1 MKDLRSLLKYCKPYI
16 PNVVLNIVFNLFS
29 TVFSI
34 FSFLML
40 IPFLNLIF
48 NSDKMVAT
56 NVQNVPFSL
65 FNIKDF
71 IATTFNNTI
80 IQYIQNSE
88 TIEVGKSNAL
98 LFICLFTVFVFL
110 VKNIFRYFAVHF
122 LAPMR
127 TGIAS
132 NIRQKLYDKILSLH
146 VLYFSDQRKGDI
158 LTRLT
163 NDVQEVEYGI
173 LHFLEV
179 AFKEPVTIIATLVT
193 MVVLS
198 PKLTLF
204 VLIILPISGYII
216 GKIGKTLK
224 QASTQSQQL
233 QGVIN
238 SIVDETIS
246 GIRIIKSF
254 TARKKLLSDKFRNV
268 NQQHNKIGTSMIRK
282 RDLSTPLSEFLG
294 ITVVVIVLFVGGK
307 MIIHHTSPLSAE
319 AFIAFIVIF
328 SQIIQPAKAF
338 SNAFYFIQKGMASL
352 KRIEEVLQEENKI
365 NNIENTV
372 SIADFKDKIELKN
385 VSFSFG
391 ERQVLKKINLEI
403 PKGKKLAIV
412 GFSGAGK
419 STFIQLLMRFFDVES
434 GEILVDGINIKNL
447 KQENVRHLMALV
459 TQQTTLFNDT
469 VSNNIALGKVVQQQ
483 AIEQAANL
491 AFADDF
497 IQKMELKYENNIG
510 DNGTKLSG
518 GEQQR
523 LSIARAIYKNAPI
536 LILDEATS
544 HLDSNSEKLVQ
555 DALQNLLKDKTAII
569 IAHRL
574 STVQFADEIIVL
586 KEGMIAESGTHQ
598 QLMAHDGEYKKL
610 VDLQQL

>member
-204 VLIILPISGYII
+204 VLVILPISGYII

-254 TARKKLLSDKFRNV
+254 TAEKMLSDKFKNV

-365 NNIENTV
+365 NDIENAV

-391 ERQVLKKINLEI
+391 ERQVLKQINLEI

-447 KQENVRHLMALV
+447 KQEDVRHLMALV

>member
-1 MKDLRSLLKYCKPYI
+1 MKDLRSLLKYCQPYI
-16 PNVVLNIVFNLFS
+16 SNIVLNIVFNLFS
-29 TVFSI
+29 TIFSI

-56 NVQNVPFSL
+56 NVQDVPFSL
-65 FNIKDF
+65 LNLKDF
-71 IATTFNNTI
+71 IGSTFNNRVI
-80 IQYIQNSE
+80 HFIQSSE
-88 TIEVGKSNAL
+88 SIEIGKSKAL
-98 LFICLFTVFVFL
+98 LFICLFTVFVFF

-132 NIRQKLYDKILSLH
+132 NIRQRLYDKILNLH
-146 VLYFSDQRKGDI
+146 VLYFSDQRKGDV

-193 MVVLS
+193 MLLLS

-224 QASTQSQQL
+224 NASTKSQQL

-254 TARKKLLSDKFRNV
+254 TAEKSLSGKFKNL

-294 ITVVVIVLFVGGK
+294 ITVVVIVLYVGGK

-338 SNAFYFIQKGMASL
+338 SNAFYFIQKGLASL
-352 KRIEEVLQEENKI
+352 KRIEEVLLEENKI
-365 NNIENTV
+365 NDAPNAV
-372 SIADFKDKIELKN
+372 AVADFKDKIELKN
-385 VSFSFG
+385 VSFAFH
-391 ERQVLKKINLEI
+391 ERQVLKNINLEI
-403 PKGKKLAIV
+403 PKGKKIAIV
-412 GFSGAGK
+412 GVSGAGK
-419 STFIQLLMRFFDVES
+419 STFIQLLMRFFDVEN
-434 GEILVDGINIKNL
+434 GEILLDGINIKNIQQQDL
-447 KQENVRHLMALV
+447 RHLMALV

-469 VSNNIALGKVVQQQ
+469 VSNNISLGKIGNQQE
-483 AIEQAANL
+483 IETAANL
-491 AFADDF
+491 AHADDF
-497 IQKMELKYENNIG
+497 IQKMPQLYETNIG
-510 DNGTKLSG
+510 DNGTKISG

-586 KEGMIAESGTHQ
+586 KEGEIIENGTHQ
-598 QLMAHDGEYKKL
+598 QLMQQSGEYKKL

>member
-1 MKDLRSLLKYCKPYI
+1 MVVSNVKD
-16 PNVVLNIVFNLFS
+16 
-29 TVFSI
+29 
-34 FSFLML
+34 
-40 IPFLNLIF
+40 
-48 NSDKMVAT
+48 
-56 NVQNVPFSL
+56 VPFSL
-65 FNIKDF
+65 LNLKEF
-71 IATTFNNTI
+71 IGSTFNNRVI
-80 IQYIQNSE
+80 HYIQGSE
-88 TIEVGKSNAL
+88 SIEIGKSKAL
-98 LFICLFTVFVFL
+98 LFICLFTVLVFF

-132 NIRQKLYDKILSLH
+132 NIRQQLFDKILNLH
-146 VLYFSDQRKGDI
+146 VLYFSDQRKGDV

-193 MVVLS
+193 MLLLS

-204 VLIILPISGYII
+204 VLVILPISGYII

-224 QASTQSQQL
+224 NASAQSQQL

-254 TARKKLLSDKFRNV
+254 TAEKSLSEKFATI
-268 NQQHNKIGTSMIRK
+268 NQQHNRIGTSMIRK

-294 ITVVVIVLFVGGK
+294 ITVVVIVLYVGGK

-338 SNAFYFIQKGMASL
+338 SNAFYFIQKGLASL
-352 KRIEEVLQEENKI
+352 KRIEEVLKEENKI
-365 NNIENTV
+365 NDIPNAV
-372 SIADFKDKIELKN
+372 SISDFKDKIELKN
-385 VSFSFG
+385 VSFAFH
-391 ERQVLKKINLEI
+391 ERQVLKNINLEI
-403 PKGKKLAIV
+403 PKGKKIAIV
-412 GFSGAGK
+412 GVSGAGK
-419 STFIQLLMRFFDVES
+419 STFIQLLMRFFDVEN
-434 GEILVDGINIKNL
+434 GEILVDGINVKNIQQQDL
-447 KQENVRHLMALV
+447 RHMMALV

-469 VSNNIALGKVVQQQ
+469 VSNNISLGKTTDETQ
-483 AIEQAANL
+483 IEKAAKL
-491 AFADDF
+491 AHADEF
-497 IQKMELKYENNIG
+497 IQKMRQKYKENIG
-510 DNGTKLSG
+510 DNGTKISG

-574 STVQFADEIIVL
+574 STVQFADEIVVL
-586 KEGMIAESGTHQ
+586 REGEIIEKGTHQ
-598 QLMAHDGEYKKL
+598 QLMQQNGEYKKL

>member
-1 MKDLRSLLKYCKPYI
+1 MKDLRRLLKYCKPYI

-204 VLIILPISGYII
+204 VLVILPISGYII

-254 TARKKLLSDKFRNV
+254 TAEKMLSDKFKNV

-365 NNIENTV
+365 NDVENAV

-391 ERQVLKKINLEI
+391 ERQVLKQINLEI

-447 KQENVRHLMALV
+447 KQEDVRHLMALV

>member
-1 MKDLRSLLKYCKPYI
+1 
-16 PNVVLNIVFNLFS
+16 
-29 TVFSI
+29 
-34 FSFLML
+34 ML

-80 IQYIQNSE
+80 IHYIQNSE
-88 TIEVGKSNAL
+88 TIEAGKSNAL

-132 NIRQKLYDKILSLH
+132 NIRQQLYDKILSLH

-204 VLIILPISGYII
+204 VLVILPISGYII

-224 QASTQSQQL
+224 QASTKSQQL

-254 TARKKLLSDKFRNV
+254 TAEKILSDKFRNV

-365 NNIENTV
+365 NDV
-372 SIADFKDKIELKN
+372 SNAVAIADFKNKIELKN

-391 ERQVLKKINLEI
+391 ERQVLKQINLEI

-447 KQENVRHLMALV
+447 KQQDLRGLMALV

-483 AIEQAANL
+483 SIENAASL

-586 KEGMIAESGTHQ
+586 KEGKIAESGTHQ
-598 QLMAHDGEYKKL
+598 QLMAYDGEYKKL

>member
-1 MKDLRSLLKYCKPYI
+1 MKDLRSLLKYCQPYI
-16 PNVVLNIVFNLFS
+16 PNILLNIIFNLFS
-29 TVFSI
+29 TIFSI

-48 NSDKMVAT
+48 NSDKMVASET
-56 NVQNVPFSL
+56 QEIPFSFL
-65 FNIKDF
+65 HLKEY
-71 IATTFNNTI
+71 IAGTFNNNVI
-80 IQYIQNSE
+80 HYIQSSE
-88 TIEVGKSNAL
+88 SIEIGKSKAL
-98 LFICLFTVFVFL
+98 LFICLFTVLVFF

-132 NIRQKLYDKILSLH
+132 NIRQQLFDKILNLH
-146 VLYFSDQRKGDI
+146 VLYFSDQRKGDV

-193 MVVLS
+193 MLLLS

-204 VLIILPISGYII
+204 VLVILPISGYII

-224 QASTQSQQL
+224 NASAQSQQL

-254 TARKKLLSDKFRNV
+254 TAEKSLSEKFATI
-268 NQQHNKIGTSMIRK
+268 NQQHNRIGTSMIRK

-294 ITVVVIVLFVGGK
+294 ISVVVIVLYVGGK

-338 SNAFYFIQKGMASL
+338 SNAFYFIQKGLASL
-352 KRIEEVLQEENKI
+352 KRIEEVLKEENKI
-365 NNIENTV
+365 NDILNAV
-372 SIADFKDKIELKN
+372 SISDFKDKIELKN
-385 VSFSFG
+385 VSFAFH
-391 ERQVLKKINLEI
+391 ERQVLKNINLEI
-403 PKGKKLAIV
+403 PKGKKIAIV
-412 GFSGAGK
+412 GVSGAGK
-419 STFIQLLMRFFDVES
+419 STFIQLLMRFFDVEN
-434 GEILVDGINIKNL
+434 GEILIDGINIKNIQQQDL
-447 KQENVRHLMALV
+447 RHLMALV

-469 VSNNIALGKVVQQQ
+469 VSNNISLGKTAEETQ
-483 AIEQAANL
+483 IEEAAKL
-491 AFADDF
+491 AHADEF
-497 IQKMELKYENNIG
+497 IQKMRQKYKENIG
-510 DNGTKLSG
+510 DNGTKISG

-574 STVQFADEIIVL
+574 STVQFADEIVVL
-586 KEGMIAESGTHQ
+586 KEGEIIEKGTHQ
-598 QLMAHDGEYKKL
+598 QLMQQNGEYKKL

>member
-1 MKDLRSLLKYCKPYI
+1 MI
-16 PNVVLNIVFNLFS
+16 
-29 TVFSI
+29 
-34 FSFLML
+34 
-40 IPFLNLIF
+40 
-48 NSDKMVAT
+48 AT
-56 NVQNVPFSL
+56 DVQNVPFSL
-65 FNIKDF
+65 LHLKEFVG
-71 IATTFNNTI
+71 TTFNNTVI
-80 IQYIQNSE
+80 RYIQSSE
-88 TIEVGKSNAL
+88 TLEIGKSKAL

-110 VKNIFRYFAVHF
+110 VKNVFRYFAVHL

-146 VLYFSDQRKGDI
+146 VLYFSEQRKGDI

-193 MVVLS
+193 MVILS

-224 QASTQSQQL
+224 QASAKSQHL
-233 QGVIN
+233 QGIIN

-254 TARKKLLSDKFRNV
+254 TAEQMLSDKFRLV
-268 NQQHNKIGTSMIRK
+268 NQQHNKLGTGMIRK

-294 ITVVVIVLFVGGK
+294 ITVVVIVLFVGGR

-352 KRIEEVLQEENKI
+352 KRIEEVLQENNKI
-365 NNIENTV
+365 NDVEDAV
-372 SIADFKDKIELKN
+372 SLLEFKDKIELKN
-385 VSFSFG
+385 VSFAFH
-391 ERQVLKKINLEI
+391 ERQVLKNINLEI
-403 PKGKKLAIV
+403 PKGKKIAIV
-412 GFSGAGK
+412 GVSGAGK
-419 STFIQLLMRFFDVES
+419 STFIQLLMRFFDVEN
-434 GEILVDGINIKNL
+434 GEILIDGINVKNVPQKDL
-447 KQENVRHLMALV
+447 RHLMALV

-469 VSNNIALGKVVQQQ
+469 VSNNISLGKIGDQKEV
-483 AIEQAANL
+483 ERAANL
-491 AFADDF
+491 AHADDF
-497 IQKMELKYENNIG
+497 IQKMPELYETNIG
-510 DNGTKLSG
+510 DNGTKISG

-586 KEGMIAESGTHQ
+586 KEGSISERGTHQ
-598 QLMAHDGEYKKL
+598 QLMQQNGEYKKL

>member
-1 MKDLRSLLKYCKPYI
+1 MKDLRSLLKYCRPYI
-16 PNVVLNIVFNLFS
+16 PNVMLNILFNLFS
-29 TVFSI
+29 TIFSI

-48 NSDKMVAT
+48 NSDKMVVS
-56 NVQNVPFSL
+56 NVKDVPFSL
-65 FNIKDF
+65 LNLKEF
-71 IATTFNNTI
+71 IGSTFNNRVI
-80 IQYIQNSE
+80 HYIQGSE
-88 TIEVGKSNAL
+88 SIEIGKSKAL
-98 LFICLFTVFVFL
+98 LFICLFTVLVFF

-132 NIRQKLYDKILSLH
+132 NIRQQLFDKILNLH
-146 VLYFSDQRKGDI
+146 VLYFSDQRKGDV

-193 MVVLS
+193 MLLLS

-204 VLIILPISGYII
+204 VLVILPISGYII

-224 QASTQSQQL
+224 NASAQSQQL

-254 TARKKLLSDKFRNV
+254 TAEKSLSEKFATI
-268 NQQHNKIGTSMIRK
+268 NQQHNRIGTSMIRK

-294 ITVVVIVLFVGGK
+294 ITVVVIVLYVGGK

-338 SNAFYFIQKGMASL
+338 SNAFYFIQKGLASL
-352 KRIEEVLQEENKI
+352 KRIEEVLKEENKI
-365 NNIENTV
+365 NDISNAV
-372 SIADFKDKIELKN
+372 SISDFKDKIELKN
-385 VSFSFG
+385 VSFAFH
-391 ERQVLKKINLEI
+391 ERQVLKNINLEI
-403 PKGKKLAIV
+403 PKGKKIAIV
-412 GFSGAGK
+412 GVSGAGK
-419 STFIQLLMRFFDVES
+419 STFIQLLMRFFDVEN
-434 GEILVDGINIKNL
+434 GEISVDGINIKNIQQQDL
-447 KQENVRHLMALV
+447 RHMMALV

-469 VSNNIALGKVVQQQ
+469 VSNNISLGKTTDETQ
-483 AIEQAANL
+483 IEKAAKL
-491 AFADDF
+491 AHADEF
-497 IQKMELKYENNIG
+497 IQKMRQKYKENIG
-510 DNGTKLSG
+510 DNGTKISG

-574 STVQFADEIIVL
+574 STVQFADEIVVL
-586 KEGMIAESGTHQ
+586 REGEIIEKGTHQ
-598 QLMAHDGEYKKL
+598 QLMQQNGEYKKL

>member
-1 MKDLRSLLKYCKPYI
+1 
-16 PNVVLNIVFNLFS
+16 
-29 TVFSI
+29 
-34 FSFLML
+34 ML

-80 IQYIQNSE
+80 IHYIQNSE
-88 TIEVGKSNAL
+88 TIEAGKSNAL

-132 NIRQKLYDKILSLH
+132 NIRQQLYDKILSLH

-204 VLIILPISGYII
+204 VLVILPISGYII

-224 QASTQSQQL
+224 QASTKSQQL

-254 TARKKLLSDKFRNV
+254 TAEKILSDKFRNV

-365 NNIENTV
+365 NDV
-372 SIADFKDKIELKN
+372 SNAVAIADFKNKIELKN

-391 ERQVLKKINLEI
+391 QRQVLKQINLEI

-447 KQENVRHLMALV
+447 KQQDLRGLMALV

-483 AIEQAANL
+483 SIENAASL

-586 KEGMIAESGTHQ
+586 KEGKIAESGTHQ
-598 QLMAHDGEYKKL
+598 QLMAYDGEYKKL

>member
-1 MKDLRSLLKYCKPYI
+1 
-16 PNVVLNIVFNLFS
+16 
-29 TVFSI
+29 
-34 FSFLML
+34 ML

-80 IQYIQNSE
+80 IHYIQNSE
-88 TIEVGKSNAL
+88 TIEAGKSNAL

-132 NIRQKLYDKILSLH
+132 NIRQQLYDKILSLH

-204 VLIILPISGYII
+204 VLVILPISGYII

-224 QASTQSQQL
+224 QASAKSQQL

-254 TARKKLLSDKFRNV
+254 TAEKMLSDKFRNV

-365 NNIENTV
+365 NDVANAVAIT
-372 SIADFKDKIELKN
+372 DFKDKIELKN

-391 ERQVLKKINLEI
+391 ERQVLKQINLEI

-491 AFADDF
+491 AFANDF
-497 IQKMELKYENNIG
+497 IQKMPRLYETNIG

-586 KEGMIAESGTHQ
+586 KEGKIAESGTHQ

>member
-1 MKDLRSLLKYCKPYI
+1 
-16 PNVVLNIVFNLFS
+16 
-29 TVFSI
+29 
-34 FSFLML
+34 
-40 IPFLNLIF
+40 
-48 NSDKMVAT
+48 MVAT

-80 IQYIQNSE
+80 IHYIQNSE
-88 TIEVGKSNAL
+88 TIEAGKSNAL

-132 NIRQKLYDKILSLH
+132 NIRQQLYDKILSLH

-204 VLIILPISGYII
+204 VLVILPISGYII

-224 QASTQSQQL
+224 QASTKSQQL

-254 TARKKLLSDKFRNV
+254 TAEKILSDKFRNV

-365 NNIENTV
+365 NDV
-372 SIADFKDKIELKN
+372 SNAVAIADFKNKIELKN

-391 ERQVLKKINLEI
+391 ERQVLKQINLEI

-447 KQENVRHLMALV
+447 KQQDLRGLMALV

-483 AIEQAANL
+483 SIENAASL

-586 KEGMIAESGTHQ
+586 KEGKIAESGTHQ
-598 QLMAHDGEYKKL
+598 QLMAYDGEYKKL

>member
-1 MKDLRSLLKYCKPYI
+1 
-16 PNVVLNIVFNLFS
+16 
-29 TVFSI
+29 
-34 FSFLML
+34 ML

-193 MVVLS
+193 MVILS

-204 VLIILPISGYII
+204 VLVILPISGYII

-254 TARKKLLSDKFRNV
+254 TAEKMLSDKFKNV

-365 NNIENTV
+365 NDVENAV

-391 ERQVLKKINLEI
+391 ERQVLKQINLEI

-434 GEILVDGINIKNL
+434 GEILVDGVNIKNI
-447 KQENVRHLMALV
+447 KQQDIRSLMALV

-586 KEGMIAESGTHQ
+586 KEGKIAESGTHQ

>member
-1 MKDLRSLLKYCKPYI
+1 MKDLRSLLKYCQPYI
-16 PNVVLNIVFNLFS
+16 PNILLNIIFNLFS
-29 TVFSI
+29 TIFSI

-48 NSDKMVAT
+48 NSDKMVASET
-56 NVQNVPFSL
+56 QEIPFSFL
-65 FNIKDF
+65 HLKEY
-71 IATTFNNTI
+71 IAGTFNNNVI
-80 IQYIQNSE
+80 HYIQGSE
-88 TIEVGKSNAL
+88 SIEIGKSKAL
-98 LFICLFTVFVFL
+98 LFICMFTVLVFF

-132 NIRQKLYDKILSLH
+132 NIRQQLFDKILNLH
-146 VLYFSDQRKGDI
+146 VLYFSDQRKGDV

-193 MVVLS
+193 MLLLS

-204 VLIILPISGYII
+204 VLVILPISGYII

-224 QASTQSQQL
+224 NASAQSQQL

-254 TARKKLLSDKFRNV
+254 TAEKSLSEKFATI
-268 NQQHNKIGTSMIRK
+268 NQQHNRIGTSMIRK

-294 ITVVVIVLFVGGK
+294 ISVVVIVLYVGGK

-338 SNAFYFIQKGMASL
+338 SNAFYFIQKGLASL
-352 KRIEEVLQEENKI
+352 KRIEEVLKEENKI
-365 NNIENTV
+365 NDISNAV
-372 SIADFKDKIELKN
+372 SISDFKDKIELKN
-385 VSFSFG
+385 VSFAFH
-391 ERQVLKKINLEI
+391 ERQVLKNINLEI
-403 PKGKKLAIV
+403 PKGKKIAIV
-412 GFSGAGK
+412 GVSGAGK
-419 STFIQLLMRFFDVES
+419 STFIQLLMRFFDVEN
-434 GEILVDGINIKNL
+434 GEILIDGINIKNIQQQDL
-447 KQENVRHLMALV
+447 RHLMALV

-469 VSNNIALGKVVQQQ
+469 VSNNISLGKTAEETQ
-483 AIEQAANL
+483 IEEAAKL
-491 AFADDF
+491 AHADEF
-497 IQKMELKYENNIG
+497 IQKMRQKYKENIG
-510 DNGTKLSG
+510 DNGTKISG

-574 STVQFADEIIVL
+574 STVQFADEIVVL
-586 KEGMIAESGTHQ
+586 KEGEIIEKGTHQ
-598 QLMAHDGEYKKL
+598 QLMQQNGEYKKL

>member
-1 MKDLRSLLKYCKPYI
+1 MEDLRSLLKYCKPYL
-16 PNVVLNIVFNLFS
+16 PNVVLNVVFNLFS
-29 TVFSI
+29 TIFSI

-56 NVQNVPFSL
+56 SIQNVPFSFSNL
-65 FNIKDF
+65 KEFVASN
-71 IATTFNNTI
+71 FNNNI

-88 TIEVGKSNAL
+88 SIETGKSNAL
-98 LFICLFTVFVFL
+98 LFICLFTISVFL

-179 AFKEPVTIIATLVT
+179 AFKEPVTILATLIT
-193 MVVLS
+193 MVILS

-204 VLIILPISGYII
+204 VLIILPVSGYII

-224 QASTQSQQL
+224 QASAKSQQL

-238 SIVDETIS
+238 SIVEETIS

-254 TARKKLLSDKFRNV
+254 TSEKMLSDKFRNT
-268 NQQHNKIGTSMIRK
+268 NQQHNKLGTGMIRK

-294 ITVVVIVLFVGGK
+294 ITVVVIVLYVGGK

-352 KRIEEVLQEENKI
+352 KRIEEVLLEENKI
-365 NNIENTV
+365 NDTLNAV

-385 VSFSFG
+385 VSFSFN
-391 ERQVLKKINLEI
+391 ERDVLKNISLEI

-419 STFIQLLMRFFDVES
+419 STFIQLLMRFFDVKN
-434 GEILVDGINIKNL
+434 GEILIDGINVKDL
-447 KQENVRHLMALV
+447 KQENLRKLMALV

-469 VSNNIALGKVVQQQ
+469 VSNNISLGKAGNQQEIENA
-483 AIEQAANL
+483 AIL
-491 AFADDF
+491 AFAADF
-497 IQKMELKYENNIG
+497 IHKMPEKYETNIG

-574 STVQFADEIIVL
+574 STVQFCDEIMVL
-586 KEGMIAESGTHQ
+586 KEGNITESGTHQ
-598 QLMAHDGEYKKL
+598 ELMLHNGEYKKL

>member
-1 MKDLRSLLKYCKPYI
+1 M
-16 PNVVLNIVFNLFS
+16 NIVFNLFS
-29 TVFSI
+29 TIFSI

-48 NSDKMVAT
+48 HAEDIKPITEKVS
-56 NVQNVPFSL
+56 FSIFHL
-65 FNIKDF
+65 KDF
-71 IATTFNNTI
+71 FEANFNNTI
-80 IQYIQNSE
+80 LSIIQQY
-88 TIEVGKSNAL
+88 GKANAL
-98 LFICLFTVFVFL
+98 LFICILTIVVFFI
-110 VKNIFRYFAVHF
+110 KNIFRYFAVHF

-132 NIRQKLYDKILSLH
+132 NIRQQLYDKILSLH
-146 VLYFSDQRKGDI
+146 VLYFTENKKGDV

-193 MVVLS
+193 MLILS
-198 PKLTLF
+198 PQLTLF
-204 VLIILPISGYII
+204 VLIILPISGFII

-224 QASTQSQQL
+224 QASANSQHL

-238 SIVDETIS
+238 SLVDETIS

-254 TARKKLLSDKFRNV
+254 TAEKKLSERFANI
-268 NQQHNKIGTSMIRK
+268 NQQHNKIGTGMIRK

-294 ITVVVIVLFVGGK
+294 ICVVVVVLFIGGR
-307 MIIHHTSPLSAE
+307 MVINHTSPLSAE

-338 SNAFYFIQKGMASL
+338 SNAFYFIQKGLASL
-352 KRIEEVLQEENKI
+352 KRIEELLHEKNKI
-365 NNIENTV
+365 NNAENAAVVDVFT
-372 SIADFKDKIELKN
+372 DKIEFKN
-385 VSFSFG
+385 VSFAYD
-391 ERQVLKKINLEI
+391 EVDVLKNINLEI
-403 PKGKKLAIV
+403 PKGKKIALV
-412 GFSGAGK
+412 GVSGSGK
-419 STFIQLLMRFFDVES
+419 STFIQLLLRFFDVTN
-434 GEILVDGINIKNL
+434 GEILIDGKNIKTIT
-447 KQENVRHLMALV
+447 QENLRALTGLV

-469 VSNNIALGKVVQQQ
+469 ATNNIALGKEVDFS
-483 AIEQAANL
+483 AIQNAATL
-491 AFADDF
+491 ANAADF
-497 IQKMELKYENNIG
+497 IEKLPQQYETNIG
-510 DNGTKLSG
+510 DNGIKLSG

-523 LSIARAIYKNAPI
+523 LTIARAIYKNAPI

-544 HLDSNSEKLVQ
+544 HLDSNSEKLVH
-555 DALQNLLKDKTAII
+555 DALQNLLQNKTAII

-574 STVQFADEIIVL
+574 STVQFADEIVVL
-586 KEGMIAESGTHQ
+586 KDGNIIEQGSHL
-598 QLMAHDGEYKKL
+598 QLMQRNGEYKKL

>member
-1 MKDLRSLLKYCKPYI
+1 
-16 PNVVLNIVFNLFS
+16 
-29 TVFSI
+29 
-34 FSFLML
+34 ML

-48 NSDKMVAT
+48 NSDKMVASKA
-56 NVQNVPFSL
+56 QDVPFSL
-65 FNIKDF
+65 FHLKEY
-71 IATTFNNTI
+71 IATTFNNNVI
-80 IQYIQNSE
+80 HYIQNSA
-88 TIEVGKSNAL
+88 TIETGKSNAL
-98 LFICLFTVFVFL
+98 LFICLFTVLVFF

-132 NIRQKLYDKILSLH
+132 NIRQRLYDKILDLQ

-193 MVVLS
+193 MLILS

-204 VLIILPISGYII
+204 VLIILPVSGYII
-216 GKIGKTLK
+216 GRIGKTLK
-224 QASTQSQQL
+224 QASANSQQL
-233 QGVIN
+233 QGLIN
-238 SIVDETIS
+238 SMVDETIS

-254 TARKKLLSDKFRNV
+254 TAEKILSNKFKTLNAA
-268 NQQHNKIGTSMIRK
+268 HNKIGTSMIRK

-294 ITVVVIVLFVGGK
+294 ITVVVVVLFVGGR

-338 SNAFYFIQKGMASL
+338 SNAFYFIQKGLASL
-352 KRIEEVLQEENKI
+352 RRIEEVLHEESKI
-365 NNIENTV
+365 NDLPHA
-372 SIADFKDKIELKN
+372 IAVTDFSNKIELKN
-385 VSFSFG
+385 VSFAYNDTI
-391 ERQVLKKINLEI
+391 VLKNINLEI
-403 PKGKKLAIV
+403 PKGKKIALV
-412 GFSGAGK
+412 GVSGSGK
-419 STFIQLLMRFFDVES
+419 STFIQLLLRFFDTTK
-434 GEILVDGINIKNL
+434 GEILLDGKNIRNIRQTDL
-447 KQENVRHLMALV
+447 RQLIALV
-459 TQQTTLFNDT
+459 TQQTTLFNDS
-469 VSNNIALGKVVQQQ
+469 VSNNIALGKISSQTEIKKAAVLAHADEFILKMPQQYDT
-483 AIEQAANL
+483 NV
-491 AFADDF
+491 
-497 IQKMELKYENNIG
+497 G
-510 DNGTKLSG
+510 DNGIKLSG

-523 LSIARAIYKNAPI
+523 LTIARAILKNAPI

-544 HLDSNSEKLVQ
+544 HLDSNSEKLVH
-555 DALQNLLKDKTAII
+555 DALQNLLQDKTAII

-574 STVQFADEIIVL
+574 STVQFADEIVVL
-586 KEGMIAESGTHQ
+586 REGSIIERGTHQ
-598 QLMAHDGEYKKL
+598 QLMQQNGDYKKL

>member
-1 MKDLRSLLKYCKPYI
+1 
-16 PNVVLNIVFNLFS
+16 
-29 TVFSI
+29 
-34 FSFLML
+34 
-40 IPFLNLIF
+40 
-48 NSDKMVAT
+48 MVT
-56 NVQNVPFSL
+56 SNVQNVPFSI
-65 FNIKDF
+65 FNIKEF
-71 IATTFNNTI
+71 ISTTFNNTI
-80 IQYIQNSE
+80 IHYIQNSE
-88 TIEVGKSNAL
+88 SIEIGKSNAL
-98 LFICLFTVFVFL
+98 LFICLFTVFVFF

-132 NIRQKLYDKILSLH
+132 NIRQQLYDKILSLQ
-146 VLYFSDQRKGDI
+146 VLYFSNQRKGDI

-179 AFKEPVTIIATLVT
+179 AFKEPITIIATLVT
-193 MVVLS
+193 MVILS
-198 PKLTLF
+198 PELTLF
-204 VLIILPISGYII
+204 VLVILPISGYII

-224 QASTQSQQL
+224 QASAKSQQL

-238 SIVDETIS
+238 SMVDETIS
-246 GIRIIKSF
+246 GIRVIKSF
-254 TARKKLLSDKFRNV
+254 TAEKILSDRFKNI

-294 ITVVVIVLFVGGK
+294 ITVVVIVLFVGGR

-319 AFIAFIVIF
+319 TFIAFIVIF

-365 NNIENTV
+365 TDVANAV
-372 SIADFKDKIELKN
+372 SIIDFKDKIEFKN
-385 VSFSFG
+385 VSFSYG
-391 ERQVLKKINLEI
+391 ERQVLQNINLEI
-403 PKGKKLAIV
+403 LKGKKLAIV

-434 GEILVDGINIKNL
+434 GEILVDGANVRNIK
-447 KQENVRHLMALV
+447 QYDVRSLMALV

-469 VSNNIALGKVVQQQ
+469 VANNIALGKTIDQQM
-483 AIEQAANL
+483 IINAAYL
-491 AFADDF
+491 AFANDF
-497 IQKMELKYENNIG
+497 IQNLPLKYETNIG
-510 DNGTKLSG
+510 DNGIKLSG

-544 HLDSNSEKLVQ
+544 HLDSNAEKLVQ

-586 KEGMIAESGTHQ
+586 KDGKIFESGTHK
-598 QLMAHDGEYKKL
+598 QLMEQNGEYKKL
-610 VDLQQL
+610 VELQQL